1 MNILY
6 VANTCSREK
15 YREYIESKN
24 VSSSQQAQKYNLLLA
39 EGMACAKANVR
50 LISTRPINRATEKKK
65 WIKREKETVNGV
77 SFSYIPFFNYPIL
90 RQWFLFWGVFFR
102 ILFFSGKRKE
112 TAVVCDALNLT
123 AAYAVCLASF
133 FRGYRTVAIVTDVPG
148 HLSYSR
154 KVSMNQKANLFIM
167 KRFRSYLLLTEP
179 MSEVVNPKNRP
190 YIVLEGHADLSMADV
205 ENTLEGKAEKKVCL
219 YAGSLMKIYGI
230 GNLVEGFAKADVPNT
245 ELHIYGTGDYLE
257 EIQKLSKTHE
267 NVKYM
272 GVAPNSEIVKAEIRA
287 TLLVNPR
294 PSGEDYTKYS
304 FPSKNMEYMASGTP
318 VLTTKLPGM
327 PADHLEHV
335 YLLEDESAGG
345 IAVALRDLLTRPAE
359 ELFEKGKQAKAFIL
373 QEKNNVKQA
382 EKVLDFCAKMLKK
395 RKKEKG

>member
-1 MNILY
+1 MKIIY
-6 VANTCSREK
+6 VNRGVSPARFLAYLEK
-15 YREYIESKN
+15 YN
-24 VSSSQQAQKYNLLLA
+24 NQLQQQAQKYNQLLMEGLA
-39 EGMACAKANVR
+39 KNGVEVVS
-50 LISTRPINRATEKKK
+50 LSTRPINRSITKQKFFKA
-65 WIKREKETVNGV
+65 EKETENGILYD
-77 SFSYIPFFNYPIL
+77 YIPFFNMKLL
-90 RQWFLFWGVFFR
+90 RELSVVFGVFFK
-102 ILFFSGKRKE
+102 ILFAKGKKKE
-112 TAVVCDALNLT
+112 TVVVCDGLNVAASMGVIAASAL
-123 AAYAVCLASF
+123 
-133 FRGYRTVAIVTDVPG
+133 RGFKTVGIVTDVPC
-148 HLSYSR
+148 HLSYSQ
-154 KVSMNQKANLFIM
+154 KVSRNQRINLALMRKF
-167 KRFRSYLLLTEP
+167 KSYLLLTEQ

-230 GNLVEGFAKADVPNT
+230 GNLVEGFVKADVPNT

-257 EIQKLSKTHE
+257 EIQKLSKAHE

-272 GVAPNSEIVKAEIRA
+272 GVALNSEIVKAEIRA

-327 PADHLEHV
+327 PADHYPHA
-335 YLLEDESAGG
+335 YFIEDESADG
-345 IAVALRDLLTRPAE
+345 IAETLRDLLTRPAE
-359 ELFEKGKQAKAFIL
+359 ELFKKGKQAKAFIL

-382 EKVLDFCAKMLKK
+382 EKVLTFCAQMFNKDNK
-395 RKKEKG
+395 R

>member
-1 MNILY
+1 MHILY

-15 YREYIESKN
+15 YQEYQESKKDCA
-24 VSSSQQAQKYNLLLA
+24 SQQAQKYNLLLA
-39 EGMACAKANVR
+39 EGLSAAKANVH
-50 LISTRPINRATEKKK
+50 LISTRPINRKTEKKL
-65 WIKREKETVNGV
+65 WIKGEKECVNGV
-77 SFSYIPFFNYPIL
+77 SFSYIPFLNYPVF
-90 RQWFLFWGVFFR
+90 RQIFLLLGVFFR
-102 ILFFSGKRKE
+102 ILFSPCKKKE
-112 TAVVCDALNLT
+112 TVVVCDALNLT

-133 FRGYRTVAIVTDVPG
+133 FRGYRTVAIITDVPG
-148 HLSYSR
+148 HLSYSKKLSR
-154 KVSMNQKANLFIM
+154 NQKMNLYLMRKF
-167 KRFRSYLLLTEP
+167 KGYLLLTEA
-179 MSEVVNPKNRP
+179 MSEIVNPKNRP
-190 YIVLEGHADLSMADV
+190 YVVMEGHADLSMADV
-205 ENTLEGKAEKKVCL
+205 ENSLEGKAEKKVCL

-230 GNLVEGFAKADVPNT
+230 GNLVEGFVKADVPNT
-245 ELHIYGTGDYLE
+245 ELHIYGTGDYLA
-257 EIQKLSKTHE
+257 EIQSLSTTHE

-327 PADHLEHV
+327 PKDHLEHV
-335 YLLEDESAGG
+335 YLLENEDADG

-359 ELFEKGKQAKAFIL
+359 ELFEKGKQAKEFIL

-382 EKVLDFCAKMLKK
+382 EKFLHFSSDLLGVDKK
-395 RKKEKG
+395 

>member
-1 MNILY
+1 MHILY
-6 VANTCSREK
+6 VANTCSKEK
-15 YREYIESKN
+15 YREYQESKKACT
-24 VSSSQQAQKYNLLLA
+24 SQQAQKYNLLLA
-39 EGMACAKANVR
+39 EGLAAAKANVH
-50 LISTRPINRATEKKK
+50 LISTRPINRKTEKKL
-65 WIKREKETVNGV
+65 WIKGEKECVNGV
-77 SFSYIPFFNYPIL
+77 SFSYIPFLNYPVF
-90 RQWFLFWGVFFR
+90 RQIFLLFGVFFR
-102 ILFFSGKRKE
+102 ILFSPCKKKE
-112 TAVVCDALNLT
+112 TVVVCDALNLT

-133 FRGYRTVAIVTDVPG
+133 FRGYRTVAIITDVPG
-148 HLSYSR
+148 HLSYSKKLSR
-154 KVSMNQKANLFIM
+154 NQKMNLYIM
-167 KRFRSYLLLTEP
+167 RKFKGYLLLTEA

-190 YIVLEGHADLSMADV
+190 YVVMEGHADLSMADV
-205 ENTLEGKAEKKVCL
+205 ENTLEGKEEKKVCL

-230 GNLVEGFAKADVPNT
+230 GNLVEGFVKADVPNT
-245 ELHIYGTGDYLE
+245 ELHIYGTGDYLA
-257 EIQKLSKTHE
+257 EIQSLSKTHE

-335 YLLEDESAGG
+335 YLLEDESADG
-345 IAVALRDLLTRPAE
+345 IATALRDLLTRPAE
-359 ELFEKGKQAKAFIL
+359 ELFEKGKQAKVFIL

-382 EKVLDFCAKMLKK
+382 EKFLHFASDLLGVDKN
-395 RKKEKG
+395 